1 MKTTRSPARIKTR
14 FLASTS
20 VADEC
25 FRFLATRPGPMLDD
39 PAHGD
44 AMKAQRIWPVGRS
57 PDFWGVS
64 EISVSRKGI
73 IQRSELTDELDAA
86 HATEWL

>member
-1 MKTTRSPARIKTR
+1 MEARKHR
-14 FLASTS
+14 FDVNDGRT
-20 VADEC
+20 VDGFDGAD
-25 FRFLATRPGPMLDD
+25 PQPILDD

-44 AMKAQRIWPVGRS
+44 AMKAQRIWPVWRS

-86 HATEWL
+86 HATERL